1 MNHNHIPR
9 ILTLL
14 LVIAMIVLCIL
25 LAMPAH
31 AAECRLEG
39 KPEPTAWEPDEA
51 EVLALARTLWGECRG
66 CSELQQ
72 RAVCW
77 CIFNRVDDPRF
88 PGTVLG
94 VITQRSQF
102 FGYSPSN
109 PVWDSLYAVAYDCL
123 VDWHDGAERV
133 LEPEY
138 LYFYGDGSRNHFT
151 TAWQGGEEWCE
162 G

>member
-1 MNHNHIPR
+1 MNHDHIPR
-9 ILTLL
+9 ILA
-14 LVIAMIVLCIL
+14 LVLVLAMIVLCIL
-25 LAMPAH
+25 LAMPAR
-31 AAECRLEG
+31 AAECRLVG
-39 KPEPTAWEPDEA
+39 KPEPEEWEPDEA
-51 EVLALARTLWGECRG
+51 EVLALARTLYGECRG

-88 PGTVLG
+88 PDTVLG

-123 VDWHDGAERV
+123 VDWHDGVERV

>member
-9 ILTLL
+9 ILAMI
-14 LVIAMIVLCIL
+14 LVIVLVVICIILAQPVRAAGQRIVDW
-25 LAMPAH
+25 
-31 AAECRLEG
+31 
-39 KPEPTAWEPDEA
+39 PELPWEPDPT
-51 EVLALARTLWGECRG
+51 EVTALAQTLYGECRG

-77 CIFNRVDDPRF
+77 CIFNRADDPRF
-88 PGTVLG
+88 PDTVVG

-102 FGYSPSN
+102 FGYSPTN
-109 PVWDSLYAVAYDCL
+109 PVWDSLYQLAHDCL
-123 VDWHDGAERV
+123 VDWRNGENRV

-138 LYFYGDGSRNHFT
+138 CWFYGDGSRNHFT
-151 TAWQGGEEWCE
+151 AAWNGGREWCE